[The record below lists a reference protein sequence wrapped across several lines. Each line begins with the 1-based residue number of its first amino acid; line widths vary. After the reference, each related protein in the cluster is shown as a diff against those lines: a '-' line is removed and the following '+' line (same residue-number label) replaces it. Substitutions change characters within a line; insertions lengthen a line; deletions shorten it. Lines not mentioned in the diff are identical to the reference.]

1 MFADYDFYVNSF
13 GGTKIQNADEY
24 KYLGQKASR
33 YIMKYTTKVNIDTK
47 ECECAIAEYLQNATK
62 SNGINSETIPNA
74 YSVSYATKDSATIED
89 EIGEI
94 LGLYLGKLYSSVGIV
109 HLIG

>member
-1 MFADYDFYVNSF
+1 MFADYDFYVNNYRGS
-13 GGTKIQNADEY
+13 KIQNAEEY
-24 KYLGQKASR
+24 QYLGQKAAR
-33 YIMKYTTKVNIDTK
+33 YIMRYTNEVNTDTK
-47 ECECAIAEYLQNATK
+47 ECECALAEYLQIATK

-74 YSVSYATKDSATIED
+74 YSVSYGTKDKTTIEE

-94 LGLYLGKLYSSVGIV
+94 LGLYLGDLYSSVGIV